1 MNKSGE
7 KDFKEVLK
15 KLILFGNQDR
25 SLQDILLVYVFF
37 SMIILVGI
45 ATIVNALID
54 IPKNVIGFDIIV
66 IFGFTIFYILTNI
79 TNKFTLIR
87 RVFVIFTFISIG
99 YLWFNSQGSSGPS
112 ILLLQS
118 LAVVLVFVSVGKE
131 FVLFCIALV
140 IFTIFLYLIEVLSP
154 HVILS
159 YESKNQMLFDNL
171 SMVLLIFA
179 FEIPVLIYAR
189 NVLFKEREEAISSAE
204 EKSCFLAQM
213 SHEIRTP
220 MNAILGFVEL
230 LEDPSI
236 EKEEQSSYLEIISQN
251 SRMLLNLLNNAINI
265 NKINSG
271 QQQIF
276 ISNCNVDSVLY
287 HVLENLKA
295 LNSNK
300 EVEIKIVNN
309 LSKNVSFEVDENL
322 IYQILINLGFNALKF
337 TSKGE
342 VLLNWTK
349 NEESIIFTVKDSGC
363 GIPEEE
369 KKDLFEKYTQAQN
382 NSVMNPANGAGLGL
396 HICKSLTEL
405 LNGKIW
411 FHSQVGV
418 GSEFFVK
425 IPLVYLKH
433 KKTV

>member
-189 NVLFKEREEAISSAE
+189 NVLFKEREDAISSAE

-287 HVLENLKA
+287 HVLEKLKG
-295 LNSNK
+295 
-300 EVEIKIVNN
+300 
-309 LSKNVSFEVDENL
+309 FE
-322 IYQILINLGFNALKF
+322 FK
-337 TSKGE
+337 
-342 VLLNWTK
+342 
-349 NEESIIFTVKDSGC
+349 
-363 GIPEEE
+363 
-369 KKDLFEKYTQAQN
+369 
-382 NSVMNPANGAGLGL
+382 
-396 HICKSLTEL
+396 
-405 LNGKIW
+405 
-411 FHSQVGV
+411 
-418 GSEFFVK
+418 
-425 IPLVYLKH
+425 
-433 KKTV
+433 